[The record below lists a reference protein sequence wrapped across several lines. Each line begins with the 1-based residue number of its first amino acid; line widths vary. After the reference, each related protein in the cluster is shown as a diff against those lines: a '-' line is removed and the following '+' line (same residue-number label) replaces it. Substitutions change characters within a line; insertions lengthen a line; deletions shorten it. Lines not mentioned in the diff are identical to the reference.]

1 MRPSHLHLSAASG
14 PWGLENLLLPLLMT
28 QLWVAES
35 LLLPG
40 NDKNSLS
47 VASADTCPPRSQPW
61 QVSLFDGFWFHCAG
75 VLVDKSWVLTAAHCG
90 KNKPLWARVGDDHLL
105 LFQGEQFRKTT
116 LPIIHPKYKSSGPIL
131 PRRTDEHDLMLL
143 HLTWPVVLGP
153 RVQPLRLP
161 DHCAQP
167 RDQCHVAGWG
177 TTASRKVKY
186 SKSLSCSTVTIL
198 SPEDCEVSYPGVVTN
213 NMMCAGLSRGQ
224 DPCLS
229 DSGGPLVCDETLQG
243 ILSWGQYP
251 CGSAQHPAVY
261 TKICKYRSWIEKTI
275 RSN

>member
-40 NDKNSLS
+40 NDTNSLP
-47 VASADTCPPRSQPW
+47 VASGGPCPHSSQPW
-61 QVSLFDGFWFHCAG
+61 QVSLFDGLWFHCAG

-105 LFQGEQFRKTT
+105 LFQGEQFRRTT
-116 LPIIHPKYKSSGPIL
+116 LPIIHPKYKGSGPIL

-153 RVQPLRLP
+153 RIQPLRLP
-161 DHCAQP
+161 SHCAQP
-167 RDQCHVAGWG
+167 GDKCQVAGWG
-177 TTASRKVKY
+177 TTASRRVKY
-186 SKSLSCSTVTIL
+186 NKHLSCSTVTIL

-213 NMMCAGLSRGQ
+213 NMMCAGLSGGQ

-243 ILSWGQYP
+243 TLSWGDYP
-251 CGSAQHPAVY
+251 CGSAKHPAVY
-261 TKICKYRSWIEKTI
+261 TKICKYRSWVEKTI